1 MLAVEALGRSPVRS
15 RTDTE
20 TDRFEP
26 KMGLSA
32 FRRYIWPL
40 ADSQLP
46 SKRYL
51 NSEIPSMSV
60 AMTAF
65 VLGVSRI
72 QYLFERRKHSAEAR
86 MYLFERRKPSEKG
99 AEGAISV
106 SRG

>member
-1 MLAVEALGRSPVRS
+1 
-15 RTDTE
+15 
-20 TDRFEP
+20 
-26 KMGLSA
+26 
-32 FRRYIWPL
+32 
-40 ADSQLP
+40 
-46 SKRYL
+46 
-51 NSEIPSMSV
+51 MSV

-86 MYLFERRKPSEKG
+86 MYLFERRKHSAEARMYLFERRKPSEKG

>member
-1 MLAVEALGRSPVRS
+1 MRCLKHEN
-15 RTDTE
+15 
-20 TDRFEP
+20 
-26 KMGLSA
+26 
-32 FRRYIWPL
+32 
-40 ADSQLP
+40 P
-46 SKRYL
+46 SI
-51 NSEIPSMSV
+51 NV

-106 SRG
+106 SRGWYSSKRIPKMAE